1 MANLTAVF
9 ELVDRISDKLDAI
22 ANRGDEAV
30 GKWEAM
36 GDAADEAF
44 GGAEAAANGVVS
56 AASSYSAAAN
66 DAAGTTDYWTD
77 AVGDYSKSALEAVY
91 STEELVEMGMK
102 SADALAEEQ
111 SVMELAKMAT
121 DDLNEALTTSASVH
135 DECSEAMQRA
145 AEMSEK
151 IADSDKVSEQAKAAL
166 QEATESAAQAFEELE
181 AAQNE
186 AQAAMDNYNSI
197 AESGTA
203 SITELEAASLRA
215 AEAADKLVA
224 ANEKASNATEELG
237 TATNNAAEEAEK
249 ANDKG
254 VGAIEGIA
262 SALAAAGITAKV
274 KEIAE
279 NVYALA
285 DAFSEAES
293 TVVLATGATGEALDG
308 LTDSMMDAYAASKT
322 GSLDDTAAA
331 VGEINTRLAYTGEE
345 LTETTGLFLDFAAV
359 TGGNAAKSVRSVT
372 QLMNQWHVPADDME
386 KTLSKLTYAGQASGI
401 SVDTLTSY
409 LTNNKAILDQLGF
422 SLDEATAMFMKF
434 ELAGTNTTAVMT
446 GFRTALSSGAISS
459 LEELYEVFDEI
470 SSGAMSAADASEL
483 FGTQA
488 GPAIVNA
495 VKDGTLSL
503 DDMVAALENAD
514 GTLGTTAEAA
524 QTLDQKWEQASNN
537 IGSAFTNAVQPTLD
551 GLSSGFAEIVNS
563 IGSFLNEHPAVVKAI
578 TAIGIGIG
586 VVVAGV
592 AGVTFVTTVAIPA
605 VSAFGVAL
613 NTALGPIDW
622 VALAI
627 TGIVAAGTALVAMMS
642 DTEDETAN
650 MTAVTRQQ
658 YYELQDLNAEYGE
671 TVAKYGENSE
681 EALRLKYQID
691 DLSEAFENNR
701 QTLEEFQSEVDEL
714 CTSVSD
720 LWTNFHDNITEIN
733 AQETGTLALI
743 QKYEDLTS
751 KSELTAAEQKQ
762 LEAVTESLADTY
774 PDLAAKMDKATMSAE
789 EYVEALRKTAEETA
803 QQQRQDEA
811 QDAYVEALK
820 KRAELTDEIAKA
832 EENLRLS
839 QESDANASFLSDA
852 WFYDKTGW
860 LGMWATQTNE
870 YQDALD
876 ELNATMQENE
886 AEIAELESGFEKLA
900 EQEEEAAAQGVSY
913 EEACSTAL
921 EEVKDR
927 VDELCVAYDEAYQSA
942 LDSFTGQF
950 GLFDEAS
957 MKSEDYLNS
966 TVENAQKALDSQ
978 LSYWETYNANLE
990 TLTSY
995 GEGLTGEARENY
1007 ELLLSYAQDGSEEAA
1022 GLAQSMADAIEKGDT
1037 DAINKL
1043 SETVGAVREKQEE
1056 AAAAT
1061 AEWQTDFNTT
1071 MDGIVSDMSARIDE
1085 MEFTEEA
1092 NQAALETM
1100 QSYAAGIQ
1108 SGSNEAITQVEAVA
1122 NQISAAL
1129 EKSDVKAKISAE
1141 LDTSAV
1147 DKYEMADKVA
1157 EAKYELN
1164 AAEVDEYQPEDK
1176 EADAIY
1182 EVDDTAVDRYDPP
1195 DKTATVTYNVQTNG
1209 TVPGHATGT
1218 TYAEDMF
1225 IAGENGPELIVGQQG
1240 STVFPH
1246 SETEQIIDALSG
1258 QNDAVTVVNE
1268 YEPTGFMDKL
1278 ESAFSKLT
1286 GKMSALF
1293 EKMGGITPTVE
1304 LEGYATGTT
1313 SSDKNFIAGEN
1324 GPELV
1329 LGHPDSTVF
1338 PTDETDRIVD
1348 AIGTINSRSAE
1359 PSAVYDYSTEID
1371 QSVGDT
1377 YEQKPIGV
1385 GDTERSDGIF
1395 VPVGDN
1401 GGLIEDRGTSKDAS
1415 TRKILLEIAGKG
1427 NIELSG
1433 GKADKET
1440 LLSFLYEYLKPV
1452 LSEILT
1458 QEIYEE
1464 GDLSYEY

>member
-1 MANLTAVF
+1 MTNLTAVF

-22 ANRGDEAV
+22 ATKGSSTVDSFET
-30 GKWEAM
+30 M
-36 GDAADEAF
+36 GDVADQSFEGVSSAAD
-44 GGAEAAANGVVS
+44 GVVS
-56 AASSYSAAAN
+56 AVSNYSN
-66 DAAGTTDYWTD
+66 VIEGAAGTTDYWTD
-77 AVGDYSKSALEAVY
+77 AVGNYDKSALEATHT
-91 STEELVEMGMK
+91 TEELVEMGLK
-102 SADALAEEQ
+102 SAEALEEER
-111 SVMELAKMAT
+111 SVMELAQMAT
-121 DDLNEALTTSASVH
+121 EDLNAALENSVNVH
-135 DECSEAMQRA
+135 DECAEAMEKASQV
-145 AEMSEK
+145 AEQLAEN
-151 IADSDKVSEQAKAAL
+151 DKVSEQAKEAL
-166 QEATESAAQAFEELE
+166 QEATEQASTAFEELE
-181 AAQNE
+181 AAQKA
-186 AQAAMDNYNSI
+186 AQDAMDNYNAV

-203 SITELEAASLRA
+203 TITELEAAALNA
-215 AEAADKLVA
+215 ATAADKLVE
-224 ANEKASNATEELG
+224 ANEKAASATEDLSK
-237 TATNNAAEEAEK
+237 ATEDASKEAEN

-254 VGAIEGIA
+254 VGAIESVA
-262 SALAAAGITAKV
+262 SALAAAGITATV

-293 TVVLATGATGEALDG
+293 TVVLATGATGDALDG
-308 LTDSMMDAYAASKT
+308 LTDSMMNAYAASKT

-331 VGEINTRLAYTGEE
+331 VGEINTRLGYTGDE

-359 TGGNAAKSVRSVT
+359 TGGNAASSVRSVT
-372 QLMNQWHVPADDME
+372 QLMNQWHVSTEDME

-401 SVDTLTSY
+401 SVDTLSGY
-409 LTNNKAILDQLGF
+409 LVNNKAVLDQLGF
-422 SLDEATAMFMKF
+422 SLDEATAMFMNF
-434 ELAGTNTTAVMT
+434 ELAGTNTTAVMS
-446 GFRTALSSGAISS
+446 GFRTALSKGAISS
-459 LEELYEVFDEI
+459 LDELYEVFDKI
-470 SSGAMSAADASEL
+470 SSGAMTAADASEM
-483 FGTQA
+483 FGTRA

-495 VKDGTLSL
+495 VNDGTLSL
-503 DDMVAALENAD
+503 DSMVAALENAD
-514 GTLGTTAEAA
+514 GTLATTAEAA

-563 IGSFLNEHPAVVKAI
+563 IGTFLNEHPAVVKAI
-578 TAIGIGIG
+578 TAIGVGIG

-613 NTALGPIDW
+613 NTALGPIGW

-627 TGIVAAGTALVAMMS
+627 TGVVAAGAALVAMMN

-658 YYELQDLNAEYGE
+658 YYELQDLNAEYDE
-671 TVAKYGENSE
+671 AVAKYGENSE
-681 EALRLKYQID
+681 EALRLQYQIE
-691 DLSEAFENNR
+691 DLSEAFENSR
-701 QTLEEFQSEVDEL
+701 QTLEEFQAEVDDL
-714 CTSVSD
+714 CTSTSE
-720 LWTNFHDNITEIN
+720 LWTNFHDSITEIN
-733 AQETGTLALI
+733 AQETGALALI
-743 QKYEDLTS
+743 QKYEDLTQ

-762 LEAVTESLADTY
+762 LEAVTESLAETY

-803 QQQRQDEA
+803 QQQRQEEA

-839 QESDANASFLSDA
+839 QESDDNAAFLSDQ
-852 WFYDKTGW
+852 WFYAKTGW

-886 AEIAELESGFEKLA
+886 AEIADLESGFEKLA
-900 EQEEEAAAQGVSY
+900 EQEAEAAAQGVSY

-927 VDELCVAYDEAYQSA
+927 VDELCTAYDEAYQSA
-942 LDSFTGQF
+942 LDSFSGQF

-957 MKSEDYLNS
+957 MKSEEYLNAS
-966 TVENAQKALDSQ
+966 VANAQKALDSQ

-1022 GLAQSMADAIEKGDT
+1022 GLAASMADAIEKGDT

-1043 SETVGAVREKQEE
+1043 SETVGAVKEKQEE
-1056 AAAAT
+1056 AAATT
-1061 AEWQTDFNTT
+1061 AEWQTDFNAT
-1071 MDGIVSDMSARIDE
+1071 MDGIVSDMSSRIGE
-1085 MEFTEEA
+1085 MGFTDEA

-1108 SGSNEAITQVEAVA
+1108 SGSNEAIMEVEAVA
-1122 NQISAAL
+1122 SAISGAL
-1129 EKSDVKAKISAE
+1129 EKSDVKAKINIEPNTDAVDSYTMPDKTATAEYE
-1141 LDTSAV
+1141 LDSETV
-1147 DKYEMADKVA
+1147 DK
-1157 EAKYELN
+1157 
-1164 AAEVDEYQPEDK
+1164 YQPEDK
-1176 EADAIY
+1176 EADAVY
-1182 EVDDTAVDRYDPP
+1182 EVDDTAVDNWDPP

-1209 TVPGHATGT
+1209 TVPGHARGT

-1246 SETEQIIDALSG
+1246 SETEQIIDAMSKR
-1258 QNDAVTVVNE
+1258 NEAVTVVNE
-1268 YEPTGFMDKL
+1268 YEPTGFMDML
-1278 ESAFSKLT
+1278 ENAFSKLT
-1286 GKMSALF
+1286 GKMSTLF
-1293 EKMGGITPTVE
+1293 EKLGGVTPTVE

-1313 SSDKNFIAGEN
+1313 SSKDNFIAGEN
-1324 GPELV
+1324 GPELIIDK
-1329 LGHPDSTVF
+1329 PDSTVF
-1338 PTDETDRIVD
+1338 PADETDRIIN
-1348 AIGTINSRSAE
+1348 AIGMSGI
-1359 PSAVYDYSTEID
+1359 
-1371 QSVGDT
+1371 SVGKAG
-1377 YEQKPIGV
+1377 QQ
-1385 GDTERSDGIF
+1385 DGLF
-1395 VPVGDN
+1395 VPTGNDN
-1401 GGLIEDRGTSKDAS
+1401 GLIEDSSTEKEAG

-1427 NIELSG
+1427 NIELTG
-1433 GKADKET
+1433 GKPDKES
-1440 LLSFLYEYLKPV
+1440 LLAFLYEYLKPV

-1464 GDLSYEY
+1464 GDMAYEY

>member
-56 AASSYSAAAN
+56 AASSYSTAAN
-66 DAAGTTDYWTD
+66 DAAGATDYWTD

-166 QEATESAAQAFEELE
+166 QEATESASQAFEELE

-186 AQAAMDNYNSI
+186 AQAAMDNYNSV

-224 ANEKASNATEELG
+224 ANEKASDATEELG
-237 TATNNAAEEAEK
+237 TATNNAAEEAE
-249 ANDKG
+249 NSGDTG
-254 VGAIEGIA
+254 VSAIEGVA

-274 KEIAE
+274 MEIAQAA
-279 NVYALA
+279 YDLA
-285 DAFSEAES
+285 DAYSEAS
-293 TVVLATGATGEALDG
+293 KIVVNATGATGEALDG
-308 LTDSMMDAYAASKT
+308 LGQSMLNAYSGNDDS
-322 GSLDDTAAA
+322 LEDTAAA
-331 VGEINTRLAYTGEE
+331 VGEINTRMGLTGEE
-345 LTETTGLFLDFAAV
+345 LTDVTGKFMDFADV

-372 QLMNQWHVPADDME
+372 QLMSQWNVPADEMNRLLD
-386 KTLSKLTYAGQASGI
+386 KLTYAGQASGI
-401 SVDTLTSY
+401 SVDTLAQQ
-409 LTNNKAILDQLGF
+409 LTTNKAILDQLGF

-446 GFRTALSSGAISS
+446 GLRTALSKGAVSS

-483 FGTQA
+483 FGTRA
-488 GPAIVNA
+488 GPAIVDA
-495 VKDGTLSL
+495 VNSGVLSL
-503 DDMVAALENAD
+503 DDMVSALEASEGVMD
-514 GTLGTTAEAA
+514 KTAEAGES
-524 QTLDQKWEQASNN
+524 LGEKWQKASNN
-537 IGSAFTNAVQPTLD
+537 IGTAFTNAVQPTLD
-551 GLSSGFAEIVNS
+551 EMSSGFAEIANAF
-563 IGSFLNEHPAVVKAI
+563 GSFLNEHPAVVKAI

-613 NTALGPIDW
+613 NTALGPIGW

-642 DTEDETAN
+642 NAEDETAN

-658 YYELQDLNAEYGE
+658 YYELQDLNAEYDE

-701 QTLEEFQSEVDEL
+701 QTLEEFQAEVDEL

-720 LWTNFHDNITEIN
+720 LWTNFHDSITEIN

-803 QQQRQDEA
+803 QQQKQDEA

-886 AEIAELESGFEKLA
+886 AEIAELEAGFEKLA

-957 MKSEDYLNS
+957 MKSEDYLNAS
-966 TVENAQKALDSQ
+966 VENAQKALDSQ

-1007 ELLLSYAQDGSEEAA
+1007 EMLLSYAQDGSEEAA
-1022 GLAQSMADAIEKGDT
+1022 GLAQSMADAIEQGDT

-1061 AEWQTDFNTT
+1061 AEWQTDFNAQ
-1071 MDGIVSDMSARIDE
+1071 MDEIVSGMSDRIGE
-1085 MEFTEEA
+1085 MGFTEEA

-1286 GKMSALF
+1286 GKMSSLF
-1293 EKMGGITPTVE
+1293 EKLGGITPTVE

-1313 SSDKNFIAGEN
+1313 SSDENFIAGEN
-1324 GPELV
+1324 GPELIV
-1329 LGHPDSTVF
+1329 GHPDSTVF

-1348 AIGTINSRSAE
+1348 AIGTLHNRDTE
-1359 PSAVYDYSTEID
+1359 PAAIYDYSTEID

-1385 GDTERSDGIF
+1385 GDAERSDGIF
-1395 VPVGDN
+1395 VPVGGN

-1433 GKADKET
+1433 GKPDKES
-1440 LLSFLYEYLKPV
+1440 LLAFLYEYLKPV

>member
-9 ELVDRISDKLDAI
+9 ELVDKISDKLDAI
-22 ANRGDEAV
+22 ANKGSNAV
-30 GKWEAM
+30 DQFETM
-36 GDAADEAF
+36 GDAADQSFA
-44 GGAEAAANGVVS
+44 GATSAADGVVS
-56 AASSYSAAAN
+56 AVSNYS
-66 DAAGTTDYWTD
+66 DVVEGAAGTTDYWTE
-77 AVGDYSKSALEAVY
+77 AVGNYDKSALEAVY
-91 STEELVEMGMK
+91 STEELVEMGLK
-102 SADALAEEQ
+102 SVEALEEER
-111 SVMELAKMAT
+111 SVMELAQMAT
-121 DDLNEALTTSASVH
+121 EDLNAALEAAVNVH
-135 DECSEAMQRA
+135 DECAEAMEKASQV
-145 AEMSEK
+145 AEEL
-151 IADSDKVSEQAKAAL
+151 AENDKVSEQAKEAL
-166 QEATESAAQAFEELE
+166 QEATERASTAFEELE
-181 AAQNE
+181 AAQKA
-186 AQAAMDNYNSI
+186 AQDAMDNYNAV

-203 SITELEAASLRA
+203 TITELEAAALNA
-215 AEAADKLVA
+215 ATAADNLVEANDKA
-224 ANEKASNATEELG
+224 ASATEDLSK
-237 TATNNAAEEAEK
+237 ATENASEEAEK
-249 ANDKG
+249 ANNKG
-254 VGAIEGIA
+254 VEAIESVA
-262 SALAAAGITAKV
+262 AALAAAGITATV

-293 TVVLATGATGEALDG
+293 TVVLATGATGDALNG
-308 LTDSMMDAYAASKT
+308 LTDSMMEAYAVSKT
-322 GSLDDTAAA
+322 GSLDETAAA
-331 VGEINTRLAYTGEE
+331 VGEINTRLGYTGDE

-359 TGGNAAKSVRSVT
+359 TGGNAASSVKSVT
-372 QLMNQWHVPADDME
+372 QLMNQWHVSTDDME

-401 SVDTLTSY
+401 SVDKLSGY
-409 LTNNKAILDQLGF
+409 LVNNKAVLDQLGF
-422 SLDEATAMFMKF
+422 SLDEATAMFMNF
-434 ELAGTNTTAVMT
+434 ELAGTNTTAVMS
-446 GFRTALSSGAISS
+446 GFRTALSKGAISS
-459 LEELYEVFDEI
+459 LEELQEVFDEI

-483 FGTQA
+483 FGTRA

-495 VKDGTLSL
+495 VNDGTLSL
-503 DDMVAALENAD
+503 DSMVAALENAD
-514 GTLGTTAEAA
+514 GTLGTTAEEA

-537 IGSAFTNAVQPTLD
+537 IGAAFTNAVQPTLD

-563 IGSFLNEHPAVVKAI
+563 IGTFLNEHPAVVKAI
-578 TAIGIGIG
+578 TAIGVGIG

-613 NTALGPIDW
+613 NTALGPIGW

-627 TGIVAAGTALVAMMS
+627 TGVVAAGTALVAMMN
-642 DTEDETAN
+642 DTEDETAG

-658 YYELQDLNAEYGE
+658 YYQLQDLNAEYDE
-671 TVAKYGENSE
+671 VVAKYGENSE
-681 EALRLKYQID
+681 EALRLQYQIE
-691 DLSEAFENNR
+691 DLSEAFENSR
-701 QTLEEFQSEVDEL
+701 QTLEEFQTEVDDL
-714 CTSVSD
+714 CTSTSE

-733 AQETGTLALI
+733 AQETGALALI
-743 QKYEDLTS
+743 QKYEDLTE

-762 LEAVTESLADTY
+762 LEAVTNSLAESY
-774 PDLAAKMDKATMSAE
+774 PDLATKIDNATLSTE
-789 EYVEALRKTAEETA
+789 QYVEALRKAAEEEA

-811 QDAYVEALK
+811 QEAYVEALK

-832 EENLRLS
+832 EENLKLS
-839 QESDANASFLSDA
+839 QESDANAAFLSDA

-860 LGMWATQTNE
+860 LGAWATDTNE

-876 ELNATMQENE
+876 ELNAAMQENE
-886 AEIAELESGFEKLA
+886 AEIADLEKGFEKLA
-900 EQEEEAAAQGVSY
+900 EQEAEAAKQGVSY

-921 EEVKDR
+921 EEVRDR
-927 VDELCVAYDEAYQSA
+927 VDELCAAYDEAYQSA
-942 LDSFTGQF
+942 LDSFSGQF

-957 MKSEDYLNS
+957 TKSEEYLNAS
-966 TVENAQKALDSQ
+966 VENAQKALDSQ

-1022 GLAQSMADAIEKGDT
+1022 GLAASMADAIEKGDT

-1061 AEWQTDFNTT
+1061 AEWQTDFNAQ
-1071 MDGIVSDMSARIDE
+1071 MDEIVSGMSDRIGE
-1085 MEFTEEA
+1085 MGFKEEA

-1108 SGSNEAITQVEAVA
+1108 SGSNEAITEVEAVA
-1122 NQISAAL
+1122 TAISGAL
-1129 EKSDVKAKISAE
+1129 EKSDVKAKINIEPNTDAVDSYEMPDKTATAEYE
-1141 LDTSAV
+1141 LDSETV
-1147 DKYEMADKVA
+1147 DK
-1157 EAKYELN
+1157 
-1164 AAEVDEYQPEDK
+1164 YQPEDK
-1176 EADAIY
+1176 EADAVY
-1182 EVDDTAVDRYDPP
+1182 EVDDTAVDNWDPP

-1246 SETEQIIDALSG
+1246 SETERIIDAMSKR
-1258 QNDAVTVVNE
+1258 NEAVTVVNE
-1268 YEPTGFMDKL
+1268 YEPTGFMDML
-1278 ESAFSKLT
+1278 ESAFSKLA

-1293 EKMGGITPTVE
+1293 EKLGGVTPTVE

-1313 SSDKNFIAGEN
+1313 SSEDSFIAGEN
-1324 GPELV
+1324 GPELIV
-1329 LGHPDSTVF
+1329 DKPDSTVF
-1338 PTDETDRIVD
+1338 PVDETERIIN
-1348 AIGTINSRSAE
+1348 AIGTSGVSRA
-1359 PSAVYDYSTEID
+1359 TG
-1371 QSVGDT
+1371 Q
-1377 YEQKPIGV
+1377 Q
-1385 GDTERSDGIF
+1385 DGLF
-1395 VPVGDN
+1395 VPTGNDN
-1401 GGLIEDRGTSKDAS
+1401 GLVEDSGTEKDAS

-1427 NIELSG
+1427 NIELTG

-1440 LLSFLYEYLKPV
+1440 LLAFLYEYLKPV

-1464 GDLSYEY
+1464 GDMAYEY

>member
-9 ELVDRISDKLDAI
+9 ELVDRISDKLDSI
-22 ANRGDEAV
+22 ASRGGDVIDRFET
-30 GKWEAM
+30 M
-36 GDAADEAF
+36 GDAADVAVGEATS
-44 GGAEAAANGVVS
+44 AIDGVATAVS
-56 AASSYSAAAN
+56 DYSQTVEG
-66 DAAGTTDYWTD
+66 AAGTTDYWTD
-77 AVGDYSKSALEAVY
+77 AVGNYDKSALEAVH
-91 STEELVEMGMK
+91 STEELVEMGFK
-102 SADALAEEQ
+102 SAEALEEER
-111 SVMELAKMAT
+111 SVMELAQMAT
-121 DDLNEALTTSASVH
+121 DDLNEALTTSTSVH

-145 AEMSEK
+145 AEMAEK
-151 IADSDKVSEQAKAAL
+151 IADSDNISEQAKIAL
-166 QEATESAAQAFEELE
+166 QEATESASTAFEELE
-181 AAQNE
+181 EAQQA
-186 AQAAMDNYNSI
+186 AQAAMDNYNAV

-203 SITELEAASLRA
+203 TITELEAAALNA
-215 AEAADKLVA
+215 ATAADKLVE
-224 ANEKASNATEELG
+224 ANEKAASATEDLSK
-237 TATNNAAEEAEK
+237 ATEDASKEAEN

-254 VGAIEGIA
+254 VGAIEGVA
-262 SALAAAGITAKV
+262 SALAEAGITATV

-293 TVVLATGATGEALDG
+293 TVVLATGATGDALDG

-322 GSLDDTAAA
+322 GSLDETAAA
-331 VGEINTRLAYTGEE
+331 VGEINTRLGYMDEQ
-345 LTETTGLFLDFAAV
+345 LTETTELFLDFAAV
-359 TGGNAAKSVRSVT
+359 TGGNAASSVKSVT
-372 QLMNQWHVPADDME
+372 QLMNQWHVPAEDME

-401 SVDTLTSY
+401 SVDTLSGY
-409 LTNNKAILDQLGF
+409 LVNNKAILDQLGF
-422 SLDEATAMFMKF
+422 SLDEATAMFMNF

-459 LEELYEVFDEI
+459 LEELYDVFDQI

-483 FGTQA
+483 FGTRA

-495 VKDGTLSL
+495 VNDGTLSL
-503 DDMVAALENAD
+503 DSMVAALENAD

-537 IGSAFTNAVQPTLD
+537 IGAAFTNAVQPTLD
-551 GLSSGFAEIVNS
+551 GLSSGFADIVNS

-578 TAIGIGIG
+578 TAIGVGIG

-613 NTALGPIDW
+613 NAALGPIGW
-622 VALAI
+622 VALTI
-627 TGIVAAGTALVAMMS
+627 TGIVAARTALVAMMG
-642 DTEDETAN
+642 DAEDETAE
-650 MTAVTRQQ
+650 MTAVTRKQ
-658 YYELQDLNAEYGE
+658 YYELQDLNAEYE
-671 TVAKYGENSE
+671 EACEKYGENSE
-681 EALRLKYQID
+681 EALRLKYQVD
-691 DLSEAFENNR
+691 DLSEAFENSR
-701 QTLEEFQSEVDEL
+701 QTLEEFQAEVDDL
-714 CTSVSD
+714 CTSTSE
-720 LWTNFHDNITEIN
+720 LWDNFHNSITEIN
-733 AQETGTLALI
+733 QQETSALALI
-743 QKYEDLTS
+743 QKYEDLT
-751 KSELTAAEQKQ
+751 EQATLTAGEQKQ
-762 LEAVTESLADTY
+762 LEAVTKSLAESY
-774 PDLAAKMDKATMSAE
+774 PDLAAKLDDATYSAE
-789 EYVEALRKTAEETA
+789 QYVEALKKAAEEAA
-803 QQQRQDEA
+803 QQQRQEEA

-852 WFYDKTGW
+852 WFYNNTGW
-860 LGMWATQTNE
+860 LGTWATDTDE
-870 YQDALD
+870 YQDALE
-876 ELNATMQENE
+876 ELNAAMEENE
-886 AEIAELESGFEKLA
+886 AEIADLEAGFEKLA
-900 EQEEEAAAQGVSY
+900 AEEQEAAEAGVTY

-927 VDELCVAYDEAYQSA
+927 VDDLCAAYDEAYQSA
-942 LDSFTGQF
+942 LSSFEGQF

-957 MKSEDYLNS
+957 TKSEDYLNAS
-966 TVENAQKALDSQ
+966 VENAQKALDSQ

-1022 GLAQSMADAIEKGDT
+1022 GLAASMADAIEQGDT
-1037 DAINKL
+1037 EAINKL
-1043 SETVGAVREKQEE
+1043 SETVGAVKQKQEE

-1061 AEWQTDFNTT
+1061 AEWQTDFNAQ
-1071 MDGIVSDMSARIDE
+1071 MDEIVSGMSERIGE
-1085 MEFTEEA
+1085 MGFEDEA

-1108 SGSNEAITQVEAVA
+1108 SGSNEAITECEAVA
-1122 NQISAAL
+1122 TAISSAL
-1129 EKSDVKAKISAE
+1129 EASEVKAKISTE

-1147 DKYEMADKVA
+1147 DDYTVPDKTATA
-1157 EAKYELN
+1157 EYELDSKV
-1164 AAEVDEYQPEDK
+1164 VDEYQPEDK
-1176 EADAIY
+1176 LADAVY
-1182 EVDDTAVDRYDPP
+1182 EVDSTEVDNYDPP

-1225 IAGENGPELIVGQQG
+1225 IAGEDGPELIVGQQG

-1246 SETEQIIDALSG
+1246 SETEQIIDAMSK
-1258 QNDAVTVVNE
+1258 QNEAVTVVNE

-1278 ESAFSKLT
+1278 ENAFSKLT

-1293 EKMGGITPTVE
+1293 EKIDGITPTVE

-1313 SSDKNFIAGEN
+1313 SSEDSFIAGED

-1329 LGHPDSTVF
+1329 LGHSDSTVF
-1338 PTDETDRIVD
+1338 PSDETDRVVD
-1348 AIGTINSRSAE
+1348 AVMTLYN
-1359 PSAVYDYSTEID
+1359 
-1371 QSVGDT
+1371 
-1377 YEQKPIGV
+1377 KP
-1385 GDTERSDGIF
+1385 TERTDDIY
-1395 VPVGDN
+1395 VPVATGNVSEDKSAGGD
-1401 GGLIEDRGTSKDAS
+1401 EVS

-1427 NIELSG
+1427 NIELTG
-1433 GKADKET
+1433 GKVDKET

-1464 GDLSYEY
+1464 GDMAYEY

>member
-9 ELVDRISDKLDAI
+9 ELVDRISDKLDSI
-22 ANRGDEAV
+22 ASRGGDVIDRFET
-30 GKWEAM
+30 M
-36 GDAADEAF
+36 GDAADVAVGEATS
-44 GGAEAAANGVVS
+44 AIDGVATAVS
-56 AASSYSAAAN
+56 DYSQTVEG
-66 DAAGTTDYWTD
+66 AAGTTDYWTD
-77 AVGDYSKSALEAVY
+77 AVGNYDKSALEAVH
-91 STEELVEMGMK
+91 STEELVEMGLK
-102 SADALAEEQ
+102 SAEALEEER
-111 SVMELAKMAT
+111 SVMELAQMAT
-121 DDLNEALTTSASVH
+121 DDLNEALTTSTSVH

-145 AEMSEK
+145 AEMAEK
-151 IADSDKVSEQAKAAL
+151 IADSDNISEQAKIAL
-166 QEATESAAQAFEELE
+166 QEATESASTAFEELE
-181 AAQNE
+181 EAQQA
-186 AQAAMDNYNSI
+186 AQAAMDNYNAV

-203 SITELEAASLRA
+203 TITELEAAALNA
-215 AEAADKLVA
+215 ATAADKLVE
-224 ANEKASNATEELG
+224 ANEKAASATEDLSK
-237 TATNNAAEEAEK
+237 ATEDASKEAEN

-254 VGAIEGIA
+254 VGAIEGVA
-262 SALAAAGITAKV
+262 SALAAAGITATV

-293 TVVLATGATGEALDG
+293 TVVLATGATGDALDG

-322 GSLDDTAAA
+322 GSLDETAAA
-331 VGEINTRLAYTGEE
+331 VGEINTRLGYTDEQ
-345 LTETTGLFLDFAAV
+345 LTETTELFLDFAAV
-359 TGGNAAKSVRSVT
+359 TGGNAASSVKSVT
-372 QLMNQWHVPADDME
+372 QLMNQWHVPAEDME

-401 SVDTLTSY
+401 SVDTLSGY
-409 LTNNKAILDQLGF
+409 LVNNKAILDQLGF
-422 SLDEATAMFMKF
+422 SLDEATAMFMNF

-459 LEELYEVFDEI
+459 LEELYDVFDQI

-483 FGTQA
+483 FGTRA

-495 VKDGTLSL
+495 VNDGTLSL
-503 DDMVAALENAD
+503 DSMVAALENAD

-537 IGSAFTNAVQPTLD
+537 IGAAFTNAVQPTLD
-551 GLSSGFAEIVNS
+551 GLSSGFADIVNS

-578 TAIGIGIG
+578 TAIGVGIG

-613 NTALGPIDW
+613 NAALGPIGW

-627 TGIVAAGTALVAMMS
+627 TGIVAAGTALVAMMG
-642 DTEDETAN
+642 DAEDETAE
-650 MTAVTRQQ
+650 MTAVTRKQ
-658 YYELQDLNAEYGE
+658 YYELQDLNAEYE
-671 TVAKYGENSE
+671 EACEKYGENSE
-681 EALRLKYQID
+681 EALRLKYQVD
-691 DLSEAFENNR
+691 DLSEAFENSR
-701 QTLEEFQSEVDEL
+701 QTLEEFQAEVDDL
-714 CTSVSD
+714 CTSTSE
-720 LWTNFHDNITEIN
+720 LWDNFHNSITEIN
-733 AQETGTLALI
+733 QQETSALALI
-743 QKYEDLTS
+743 QKYEDLT
-751 KSELTAAEQKQ
+751 EQATLTAGEQKQ
-762 LEAVTESLADTY
+762 LEAVTKSLAESY
-774 PDLAAKMDKATMSAE
+774 PDLAAKLDDATYSAE
-789 EYVEALRKTAEETA
+789 QYVEALKKAAEEEA
-803 QQQRQDEA
+803 QQQRQEEA

-852 WFYDKTGW
+852 WFYNNTGW
-860 LGMWATQTNE
+860 LGTWATDTDE
-870 YQDALD
+870 YQDALE
-876 ELNATMQENE
+876 ELNAAMEENE
-886 AEIAELESGFEKLA
+886 AEIADLEAGFEKLA
-900 EQEEEAAAQGVSY
+900 AEEQEAAEAGVTY

-927 VDELCVAYDEAYQSA
+927 VDDLCAAYDEAYQSA
-942 LDSFTGQF
+942 LSSFEGQF

-957 MKSEDYLNS
+957 TKSEDYLNAS
-966 TVENAQKALDSQ
+966 VENAQKALDSQ

-1022 GLAQSMADAIEKGDT
+1022 GLAASMADAIEQGDT
-1037 DAINKL
+1037 EAINKL
-1043 SETVGAVREKQEE
+1043 SETVGAVKQKQEE

-1061 AEWQTDFNTT
+1061 AEWQTDFNAQ
-1071 MDGIVSDMSARIDE
+1071 MDEIVSGMSERIGE
-1085 MEFTEEA
+1085 MGFEDEA

-1108 SGSNEAITQVEAVA
+1108 SGSNEAITECEAVA
-1122 NQISAAL
+1122 TAISSAL
-1129 EKSDVKAKISAE
+1129 EASEVKAKISTE

-1147 DKYEMADKVA
+1147 DDYTVPDKTATA
-1157 EAKYELN
+1157 EYELDSKV
-1164 AAEVDEYQPEDK
+1164 VDEYQPEDK
-1176 EADAIY
+1176 LADAVY
-1182 EVDDTAVDRYDPP
+1182 EVDSTEVDNYDPP

-1225 IAGENGPELIVGQQG
+1225 IAGEDGPELIVGQQG

-1246 SETEQIIDALSG
+1246 SETEQIIDAMSK
-1258 QNDAVTVVNE
+1258 QNEAVTVVNE

-1278 ESAFSKLT
+1278 ENAFSKLT

-1293 EKMGGITPTVE
+1293 EKIGGITPTVE

-1313 SSDKNFIAGEN
+1313 SSEDSFIAGED

-1329 LGHPDSTVF
+1329 LGHSDSTVF
-1338 PTDETDRIVD
+1338 PSDETDRVVD
-1348 AIGTINSRSAE
+1348 AVMTLYN
-1359 PSAVYDYSTEID
+1359 
-1371 QSVGDT
+1371 
-1377 YEQKPIGV
+1377 KP
-1385 GDTERSDGIF
+1385 TERTDDIY
-1395 VPVGDN
+1395 VPVATGNVSEDKSAGGD
-1401 GGLIEDRGTSKDAS
+1401 EAS

-1427 NIELSG
+1427 NIELTG
-1433 GKADKET
+1433 GKVDKEM

-1464 GDLSYEY
+1464 GDMAYEY